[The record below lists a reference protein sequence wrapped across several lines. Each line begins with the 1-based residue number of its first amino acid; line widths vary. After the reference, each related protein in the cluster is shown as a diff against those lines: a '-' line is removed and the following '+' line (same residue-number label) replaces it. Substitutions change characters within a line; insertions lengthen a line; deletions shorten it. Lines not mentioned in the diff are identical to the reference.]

1 MRTLIQGVGGIG
13 GVVAATLLQSGFTD
27 LQLVTGNPQLAE
39 AIGRDGLRLRDR
51 DGSVKVVRPALPPSP
66 TVPADGGP
74 YELILLVTQTP
85 RLTEALQASH
95 GQLSPSGVV
104 LCLQNGLPEA
114 YAEAIVGQ
122 GRVLGGVVGWAAS
135 MTAPGE
141 YVRTTPGAIHLGWPR
156 RPADDRARAI
166 AAALAPTGAVH
177 VTDNLLGVR
186 WSKLAINATIT
197 TMGAIAGVPLGRL
210 VQDEA
215 TRDLALHIFSEAV
228 DVCEALDV
236 RLEAVSGTFPIARLA
251 LSAEAR
257 RAPGLFARAWRHLAL
272 RAVGARYSGA
282 RSSMLYAI
290 ERGRP
295 PEVDT
300 INGEIVRAGAQR
312 GVPTPVNAELVRL
325 VHEIAAGRLPH
336 GFEPLHSLRAKV
348 MG

>member
-1 MRTLIQGVGGIG
+1 MRTLLQGVGGIG
-13 GVVAATLLQSGFTD
+13 GLVAATLLRSGYPE

-39 AIGRDGLRLRDR
+39 AIQRDGLRVTDR
-51 DGSVKVVRPALPPSP
+51 DGATFVARPTLPPSP
-66 TVPADGGP
+66 TVPEGGGP
-74 YELILLVTQTP
+74 YELIILVTQAP
-85 RLTEALQASH
+85 RLAEALHASKA
-95 GQLSPSGVV
+95 QLSPTGVV

-114 YAEAIVGQ
+114 HAEAIVGQ

-141 YVRTTPGAIHLGWPR
+141 YQRTTPGAIHLGWPG

-197 TMGAIAGVPLGRL
+197 TMGAVAGVPLGRL

-215 TRDLALHIFSEAV
+215 ARDLALHIFSEAV
-228 DVCEALDV
+228 EVSGALGV
-236 RLEAVSGTFPIARLA
+236 RLESVSGTFPLARLA
-251 LSAEAR
+251 LGADR
-257 RAPGLFARAWRHLAL
+257 RAPGRFARAWRHLAL
-272 RAVGARYSGA
+272 RLVGARYGGA

-300 INGEIVRAGAQR
+300 INGEIVRFGAQT
-312 GVPTPVNAELVRL
+312 GVPTPVNTELVRL
-325 VHEIAAGRLPH
+325 IHEIAAKRAPH
-336 GFEPLHSLRAKV
+336 GFEALHALRDSV
-348 MG
+348 MD